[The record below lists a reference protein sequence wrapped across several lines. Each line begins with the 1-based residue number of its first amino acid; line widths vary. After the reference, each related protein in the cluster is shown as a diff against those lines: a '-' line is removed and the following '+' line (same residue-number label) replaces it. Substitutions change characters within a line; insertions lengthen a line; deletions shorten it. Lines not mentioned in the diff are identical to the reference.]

1 MMGGYGGGYGG
12 GMGGY
17 GSPFGGGM
25 GGYGG
30 GFDASRDFSGMGGFG
45 GFGGYGGGGMGGYG
59 TQFGGYD
66 MGGGGGFG
74 GYGGGMRA
82 PAYQPTINDAFS
94 NYFSQQYYG
103 GPAFNPFAA
112 TSMFG
117 GGGYGGGFGGG
128 RRGGGRRGGG
138 RQLRQMF
145 EDYFQPE
152 GNPMALPA
160 PQPQPQPVSGV
171 PIGTFGTSRTF
182 SGPNA
187 LRDGFNAMEADRIAR
202 EQRNTPIQPQPPQMA
217 PGYGNA
223 PPSPVFG
230 PGGGRLELGPQ
241 RVEEFPGQSF
251 AGLQQVQPSP
261 FAPQPYMVTRPYGGD
276 FIPFDQTLPA
286 KSEAPMAPAAQG
298 FDSIMPVQQQDTP
311 VQSAPMAPTFYEPPP
326 PAPTFYAPPPP
337 AQTLYEPPPPAPTF
351 YEPPPMAP
359 SFYEPPP
366 PAPMLYEPPP
376 MAPSFY
382 EPPVMAPFV
391 PSFEPAVFEPQP
403 YIPPMQTY
411 APEPMPFV
419 PAQIESPF
427 YRPSRDMFVDDF
439 VFEMR

>member
-1 MMGGYGGGYGG
+1 MSNAFSGQRQFAQGPMMGGYGGGYGS

-45 GFGGYGGGGMGGYG
+45 GFGGFGGGGMGGYG

-66 MGGGGGFG
+66 MGGGGGGFG

-160 PQPQPQPVSGV
+160 PQPQPQPVSGFSV
-171 PIGTFGTSRTF
+171 GPSRTF

-187 LRDGFNAMEADRIAR
+187 LIDADRAMEADRIAR
-202 EQRNTPIQPQPPQMA
+202 ERLTPIQPSPL
-217 PGYGNA
+217 GYGNNNIPA
-223 PPSPVFG
+223 PPSPVY
-230 PGGGRLELGPQ
+230 GGGQ
-241 RVEEFPGQSF
+241 VEMGFRPDIMP
-251 AGLQQVQPSP
+251 V
-261 FAPQPYMVTRPYGGD
+261 QPYMGG
-276 FIPFDQTLPA
+276 FSFPFDQTLPA
-286 KSEAPMAPAAQG
+286 KSEAPSAPAAQG

-311 VQSAPMAPTFYEPPP
+311 VQSAPMAPTFYEPP
-326 PAPTFYAPPPP
+326 APVFYAPPPP
-337 AQTLYEPPPPAPTF
+337 EPTF
-351 YEPPPMAP
+351 YA
-359 SFYEPPP
+359 PPP

-376 MAPSFY
+376 MAPAFY

-411 APEPMPFV
+411 VPEPMPFV

-439 VFEMR
+439 GFEMR

>member
-128 RRGGGRRGGG
+128 GRRGGGRR
-138 RQLRQMF
+138 RRQMF

-152 GNPMALPA
+152 QPPQAQPPQGNNQIPDYYSLGFDDPRRQEFEESRGPDGTTRYIHKSQIAPKSAPLTGQALLDAVSRAMPS
-160 PQPQPQPVSGV
+160 QPQPS
-171 PIGTFGTSRTF
+171 
-182 SGPNA
+182 
-187 LRDGFNAMEADRIAR
+187 
-202 EQRNTPIQPQPPQMA
+202 QMA
-217 PGYGNA
+217 PGFGGA
-223 PPSPVFG
+223 SLWPVY
-230 PGGGRLELGPQ
+230 GGGQ
-241 RVEEFPGQSF
+241 VEMG
-251 AGLQQVQPSP
+251 
-261 FAPQPYMVTRPYGGD
+261 PQPYMG
-276 FIPFDQTLPA
+276 
-286 KSEAPMAPAAQG
+286 G

-311 VQSAPMAPTFYEPPP
+311 VQSAEY
-326 PAPTFYAPPPP
+326 
-337 AQTLYEPPPPAPTF
+337 
-351 YEPPPMAP
+351 
-359 SFYEPPP
+359 
-366 PAPMLYEPPP
+366 
-376 MAPSFY
+376 
-382 EPPVMAPFV
+382 PF
-391 PSFEPAVFEPQP
+391 S
-403 YIPPMQTY
+403 
-411 APEPMPFV
+411 
-419 PAQIESPF
+419 
-427 YRPSRDMFVDDF
+427 RPGRDMFMGGYGF
-439 VFEMR
+439 GMR

>member
-1 MMGGYGGGYGG
+1 MSNAFSGQRQFAQGPMMGGYGGGYGG

-66 MGGGGGFG
+66 MGGGGGGFG

-160 PQPQPQPVSGV
+160 PQPQP
-171 PIGTFGTSRTF
+171 
-182 SGPNA
+182 
-187 LRDGFNAMEADRIAR
+187 
-202 EQRNTPIQPQPPQMA
+202 PQMA

-223 PPSPVFG
+223 PPSPVYGGGQVEMGSVPPATAAQLQQAGVSSSGMG
-230 PGGGRLELGPQ
+230 PGTWSQMTSGERQKYLQNGGTA
-241 RVEEFPGQSF
+241 PG
-251 AGLQQVQPSP
+251 SP
-261 FAPQPYMVTRPYGGD
+261 A
-276 FIPFDQTLPA
+276 
-286 KSEAPMAPAAQG
+286 EQG
-298 FDSIMPVQQQDTP
+298 FDSIMPVQQDTP
-311 VQSAPMAPTFYEPPP
+311 VQSAPMAPAVYEPPMM
-326 PAPTFYAPPPP
+326 APYAP
-337 AQTLYEPPPPAPTF
+337 
-351 YEPPPMAP
+351 
-359 SFYEPPP
+359 S
-366 PAPMLYEPPP
+366 
-376 MAPSFY
+376 
-382 EPPVMAPFV
+382 PF
-391 PSFEPAVFEPQP
+391 
-403 YIPPMQTY
+403 
-411 APEPMPFV
+411 
-419 PAQIESPF
+419 ESPF
-427 YRPSRDMFVDDF
+427 SRPGRDMFMGGYGF
-439 VFEMR
+439 GMR

>member
-1 MMGGYGGGYGG
+1 M
-12 GMGGY
+12 
-17 GSPFGGGM
+17 M

-152 GNPMALPA
+152 QPPQAQPMPGL
-160 PQPQPQPVSGV
+160 QPGV
-171 PIGTFGTSRTF
+171 MPPPRPYDPGSQIATI
-182 SGPNA
+182 PN
-187 LRDGFNAMEADRIAR
+187 R
-202 EQRNTPIQPQPPQMA
+202 ELPQMA
-217 PGYGNA
+217 PGYGNT
-223 PPSPVFG
+223 PPSPVY
-230 PGGGRLELGPQ
+230 GGGRVELGPQ
-241 RVEEFPGQSF
+241 QFRPDVMPQ
-251 AGLQQVQPSP
+251 
-261 FAPQPYMVTRPYGGD
+261 QPYMG
-276 FIPFDQTLPA
+276 
-286 KSEAPMAPAAQG
+286 G

-311 VQSAPMAPTFYEPPP
+311 VQSAPMAPAFYEPPMM
-326 PAPTFYAPPPP
+326 APYAP
-337 AQTLYEPPPPAPTF
+337 
-351 YEPPPMAP
+351 
-359 SFYEPPP
+359 S
-366 PAPMLYEPPP
+366 
-376 MAPSFY
+376 
-382 EPPVMAPFV
+382 PF
-391 PSFEPAVFEPQP
+391 
-403 YIPPMQTY
+403 
-411 APEPMPFV
+411 
-419 PAQIESPF
+419 ESPF
-427 YRPSRDMFVDDF
+427 SRSGRDMFMGGYGF
-439 VFEMR
+439 GMR